1 MNKRQ
6 TLTKAQRKAETVKHL
21 LEGMTYREIR
31 EQTGFSLGCISKYVN
46 EAIEE
51 SKEQAKHGIDRL
63 RRIELMRI
71 DRLLRSAW
79 PLAVRAEAE
88 GGPDWKA
95 FQAVIDLIKQ
105 RCELLGLDAPKKLK
119 IGELT
124 TSELLEA
131 FSEIADG
138 DESLQG
144 LIGDQG

>member
-1 MNKRQ
+1 VNKRQ
-6 TLTKAQRKAETVKHL
+6 TLTKAQRKAETVKWL
-21 LEGMTYREIR
+21 LEGLTYREIR
-31 EQTGFSLGCISKYVN
+31 EETGFSLGCISKYVN

-51 SKEQAKHGIDRL
+51 SKEQSRHGIDRL
-63 RRIELMRI
+63 RRIELMRL
-71 DRLLRSAW
+71 DKLLRSAW
-79 PLAVRAEAE
+79 PRAIKTEDD
-88 GGPDWKA
+88 GPDWKA
-95 FQAVIDLIKQ
+95 VQAVMDIIGK